1 VELPNTSSTIT
12 TANNASAQQPSAW
25 SFTWVYPIV
34 FVLALAVFA
43 AGIYLVATGRGWEM
57 LAAGCASLV
66 LVLCTWPVA
75 LGMQAWRACTVVS
88 VDKNLDNVSERLEQ
102 FSVMLNLISEQ
113 QLLSDR
119 AKAIA
124 FREKDRDAL
133 RRAIAEEIVNGDWE
147 AAMQLA
153 NDIETVFGS
162 KQEADQFRAQ
172 VLEKHNEAIRWQ
184 INEAMNTIDRHVR
197 SEQWHVAFTEAH
209 QLASRFPTNDQ
220 VRNLPQEIEGRRQA
234 HKRQLVESLHD
245 AVGRKDID
253 GAIEI
258 VKKLDQYLT
267 PAEATE
273 YQETVRQIFKEKINS
288 LRTQF
293 TMAVKE
299 ENWSEAVRLGETI
312 VRDFPN
318 SQMAKEVREMIDA
331 LRQRAAQPQAEAAGV

>member
-1 VELPNTSSTIT
+1 MELPNTT
-12 TANNASAQQPSAW
+12 TTTTTTSNHASATSSAW

-75 LGMQAWRACTVVS
+75 LGMQAWRASTLVS
-88 VDKNLDNVSERLEQ
+88 VDRNLDNVSERLEQ

-153 NDIETVFGS
+153 NDIENVFGS

-184 INEAMNTIDRHVR
+184 INEAMNAIDRHVR

-245 AVGRKDID
+245 AVARKDND

-273 YQETVRQIFKEKINS
+273 YQETVRHIFKEKINS

-299 ENWSEAVRLGETI
+299 ENWVESVRLGETI
-312 VRDFPN
+312 MRDFPN
-318 SQMAKEVREMIDA
+318 SQMAREVREMIDP
-331 LRQRAAQPQAEAAGV
+331 LRQRASQPAEAAGV

>member
-1 VELPNTSSTIT
+1 MPDQSPPPSTPTSA
-12 TANNASAQQPSAW
+12 TADQASSAW

-43 AGIYLVATGRGWEM
+43 TGIYLVATGKGWEM

-66 LVLCTWPVA
+66 LVLVVWPVA
-75 LGMQAWRACTVVS
+75 LSLQSWRAGASMTLEQ
-88 VDKNLDNVSERLEQ
+88 NLAPVNERLEQ
-102 FSVMLNLISEQ
+102 FSVMLNLLSEQ

-133 RRAIAEEIVNGDWE
+133 RRAIAEEIVKGDWE
-147 AAMQLA
+147 AAMLLA
-153 NDIETVFGS
+153 NDIENVFGS

-184 INEAMNTIDRHVR
+184 INEALAAIDRHVR

-209 QLASRFPTNDQ
+209 QLAARFPTNDT

-234 HKRQLVESLHD
+234 HKRQLIDSLHD
-245 AVGRKDID
+245 AAARKDND
-253 GAIEI
+253 GAVEI
-258 VKKLDQYLT
+258 IKKLDLYLT
-267 PAEATE
+267 PAEASE
-273 YQETVRQIFKEKINS
+273 FQELARQIFKEKINS

-299 ENWSEAVRLGETI
+299 ENWQESVRVGETI
-312 VRDFPN
+312 MRDFPN
-318 SQMAKEVREMIDA
+318 SQMAKEVREMIEP
-331 LRQRAAQPQAEAAGV
+331 LRQRASQPAETAGV

>member
-1 VELPNTSSTIT
+1 MQEQLNQPAASTT
-12 TANNASAQQPSAW
+12 PSPATW

-34 FVLALAVFA
+34 FVLALAIF
-43 AGIYLVATGRGWEM
+43 ATGLYLAAVGKGLEM

-66 LVLCTWPVA
+66 LVLVTWPAA
-75 LGMQAWRACTVVS
+75 LAIQSWRASTSTSIDRSLEPV
-88 VDKNLDNVSERLEQ
+88 NERLEQ

-119 AKAIA
+119 AKTIA

-133 RRAIAEEIVNGDWE
+133 RRAIAEEIVSGDWE

-153 NDIETVFGS
+153 NDIENVFGS

-184 INEAMNTIDRHVR
+184 INEAMAAIDRHVR
-197 SEQWHVAFTEAH
+197 SEKWHVAFSEAH
-209 QLASRFPTNDQ
+209 QLAARFPTNDL

-234 HKRQLVESLHD
+234 HKRQLVDSWHD

-258 VKKLDQYLT
+258 LKKLDLYLT

-273 YQETVRQIFKEKINS
+273 FQETARQVFKEKINN

-293 TMAVKE
+293 SLAVKE
-299 ENWSEAVRLGETI
+299 ENWQESVRVGEQI
-312 VRDFPN
+312 MRDFPN
-318 SQMAKEVREMIDA
+318 SQMAKEVREMIDP
-331 LRQRAAQPQAEAAGV
+331 LRQRASQPAEPASV

>member
-1 VELPNTSSTIT
+1 MELPNPPPTTTSS
-12 TANNASAQQPSAW
+12 SQQPGQSAW

-34 FVLALAVFA
+34 FALALAVFA
-43 AGIYLVATGRGWEM
+43 AGIYLVATNRGWEM

-75 LGMQAWRACTVVS
+75 LGMQAWRACSQVS
-88 VDKNLDNVSERLEQ
+88 VEKNLDNVSERLEQ

-133 RRAIAEEIVNGDWE
+133 RRAIAEEIVSGDWE

-153 NDIETVFGS
+153 NDIENVFGS

-172 VLEKHNEAIRWQ
+172 IIEKHNEAIRWQ
-184 INEAMNTIDRHVR
+184 INEAMNAIDRHVR

-220 VRNLPQEIEGRRQA
+220 VRNLPQEIEGRRQS

-245 AVGRKDID
+245 AVARKDND

-273 YQETVRQIFKEKINS
+273 YQETVRHIFKEKING

-299 ENWSEAVRLGETI
+299 ENWVEAVRLGETI
-312 VRDFPN
+312 MRDFPN
-318 SQMAKEVREMIDA
+318 SQMAKEVREMIDP
-331 LRQRAAQPQAEAAGV
+331 LRQRAAQPAEAAGV

>member
-1 VELPNTSSTIT
+1 
-12 TANNASAQQPSAW
+12 
-25 SFTWVYPIV
+25 
-34 FVLALAVFA
+34 
-43 AGIYLVATGRGWEM
+43 M

-75 LGMQAWRACTVVS
+75 LGMQAWRACNQVS

-147 AAMQLA
+147 AAIQLA

-184 INEAMNTIDRHVR
+184 INEALNTIDRHVR

-234 HKRQLVESLHD
+234 HKRQLVESMHD
-245 AVGRKDID
+245 AVARKDTD

-267 PAEATE
+267 PTEATE
-273 YQETVRQIFKEKINS
+273 YQETVRHIFREKVNS

-293 TMAVKE
+293 TLAVKE
-299 ENWSEAVRLGETI
+299 ENWVEAVRVGEQI
-312 VRDFPN
+312 IHDFPN
-318 SQMAKEVREMIDA
+318 SQMAREVREMIDP
-331 LRQRAAQPQAEAAGV
+331 LRQRASQPVEPASV